1 MALANTAAFS
11 LQDATLYIAGASDKL
26 PNRLPLLTAKN
37 VVFSDGRAKSPIYG
51 SKESVLGHNRGKESH
66 EGSFTLNA
74 EDIYRLYT
82 AVRANT
88 SPNSPFRIGTSLNT
102 TALLAIGWKLW
113 WELIKR
119 NPVSGLGVKSV
130 VHTFYGVEFTSVPES
145 WDEGSGNEIT
155 NLSFMYACRGFYDDG
170 VPVAAAISDYDEI
183 FTSAGGGTG

>member
-37 VVFSDGRAKSPIYG
+37 FTYSDGRAKNPIYG

-82 AVRANT
+82 AIYANT
-88 SPNSPFRIGTSLNT
+88 
-102 TALLAIGWKLW
+102 W
-113 WELIKR
+113 
-119 NPVSGLGVKSV
+119 
-130 VHTFYGVEFTSVPES
+130 
-145 WDEGSGNEIT
+145 
-155 NLSFMYACRGFYDDG
+155 
-170 VPVAAAISDYDEI
+170 
-183 FTSAGGGTG
+183 